1 MFFENG
7 DFASLAGIAVT
18 PGVIEPPFY
27 SGTFEYFVL
36 LTVDDLPDMRVALT
50 PVATQPDATIRIGGL
65 YGKQVRSGDTFRI
78 GVRLGENKVL
88 IVVTSPNGLSTRTYI
103 VTVYVLMDEE
113 EALHSAIFNSIVAS
127 SNPRLCRMS
136 SSIRHSWILRT
147 TELVLL
153 RTRSLEMTSRCVESR
168 LVPLKR

>member
-1 MFFENG
+1 MIRRPPRSTRVRSSA
-7 DFASLAGIAVT
+7 ASDV
-18 PGVIEPPFY
+18 Y
-27 SGTFEYFVL
+27 KRQFEYFVL

-113 EALHSAIFNSIVAS
+113 EGASLGDIQLDRGELEPSLKPWMRAFNS
-127 SNPRLCRMS
+127 R
-136 SSIRHSWILRT
+136 
-147 TELVLL
+147 
-153 RTRSLEMTSRCVESR
+153 
-168 LVPLKR
+168 

>member
-50 PVATQPDATIRIGGL
+50 PVATQPDATIRVGGL

-113 EALHSAIFNSIVAS
+113 RRLTRRYSTRSRD

-136 SSIRHSWILRT
+136 SSIRLSWILRT